1 MKIQNKQII
10 KMKNLMSFENFS
22 QHVKS
27 QSESKMN
34 EEKTMKQKA
43 MASAFESLLSK
54 FGVASPSEITEENK
68 ENFISELF
76 NLQAGTNEAAVNEAD
91 IKSDDEFREYVN
103 TILKQQHPDDFDEA
117 KAKEVADGLLA
128 KKKGDDYGALVGM
141 LKKG

>member
-1 MKIQNKQII
+1 
-10 KMKNLMSFENFS
+10 MSFENFS

-76 NLQAGTNEAAVNEAD
+76 NLQAGTNEATVNEAD

-128 KKKGDDYGALVGM
+128 KKKGDDYGALIGM
-141 LKKG
+141 LNKG